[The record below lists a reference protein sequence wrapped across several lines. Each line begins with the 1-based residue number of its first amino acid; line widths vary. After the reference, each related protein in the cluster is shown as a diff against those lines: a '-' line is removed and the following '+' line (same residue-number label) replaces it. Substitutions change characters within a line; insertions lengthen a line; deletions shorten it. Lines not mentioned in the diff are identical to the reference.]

1 MAMTDAIVRYRRFL
15 KRRNVSP
22 NTVKNYLSSL
32 KHFVVWIDVRLE
44 EVTRRKITAYV
55 DHLLGKRLRPKTI
68 NCYLNSICQFYHYLS
83 EEEGLP
89 MVNPVRKASIMK
101 LPRSLP
107 RHLKEE
113 QLGLFFKA
121 VKGYRDQALFTLML
135 RCGLR
140 LEEVAHLS
148 LGHIDFKRRTLL
160 IQDAKGAKDRMVYLS
175 QDASRALAE
184 YLRVRRPGPKVK
196 RVFLVEKGPLTG
208 QPLSIR
214 GIQKRM
220 EYYAHRAHLSI
231 SCHHLRHTMATQM
244 LNADADLSTI
254 QDLLGHNSI
263 RTTQRYCRVSNL
275 KVQRDYYKA
284 MEVIM
289 QRPAGN

>member
-55 DHLLGKRLRPKTI
+55 DHLLGKRLGPKTI

-83 EEEGLP
+83 EEEGIP

-113 QLGLFFKA
+113 QLGLFFKE

-140 LEEVAHLS
+140 VEEVAHLF
-148 LGHIDFKRRTLL
+148 LGNIDRNRRTLL

-175 QDASRALAE
+175 QDASRALVE

-220 EYYAHRAHLSI
+220 EYYARRAHLSI

-289 QRPAGN
+289 QRTTGN

>member
-22 NTVKNYLSSL
+22 NTIKNYLSSL

-44 EVTRRKITAYV
+44 AVSRRKIMAYV

-113 QLGLFFKA
+113 QLGLFFKE
-121 VKGYRDQALFTLML
+121 VKGYRDQAVFTLML

-140 LEEVAHLS
+140 VEEVAHLS
-148 LGHIDFKRRTLL
+148 LGNIDRNRRTLL

-175 QDASRALAE
+175 QDALRALAE

-220 EYYAHRAHLSI
+220 EYYARRAHLRI

-289 QRPAGN
+289 QRSAGN